1 MITTLFKTLLFID
14 IIWIAINWFERIQ
27 DEMENAPY
35 TEGSYCILEC
45 VLLVLGIM
53 WLNL

>member
-1 MITTLFKTLLFID
+1 MITTLF
-14 IIWIAINWFERIQ
+14 IILIVLDFLWINVNWFERIL
-27 DEMENAPY
+27 DGMENAPY

-45 VLLVLGIM
+45 VLLFLGIM